1 MDLKIINC
9 SCSTNEEINYENENN
24 DDKFNAKKLY
34 ESFYDVLKYSNY
46 VMLKCIKL
54 IFDKNIFKK
63 NIGGIIVIIY
73 IFSHIICLIFYL
85 IKKISPLSVKLKEEI
100 DKTKINKQYVKRK
113 SQQDNLYPPIKR
125 KKSFKLHSK
134 LHSKLQIIKSNKVK
148 RISQSNKYLVIRNEP
163 INNISKNN
171 KNTPKSNEKF
181 IHSNLENKKN
191 QKLNNITKILEIRQN
206 ILSDYEL
213 NELSYEEALMKDKR
227 NIFQLFLGKI
237 KRENIIIFTF
247 LTCDDYNLFCIKLSR
262 FLFLMASD
270 MAFNAFFFSDDSMH
284 KLYLNYGKYDFI
296 QDIPQ
301 IVYSTIFSQLIEVFI
316 CFLSLTDKY
325 FYEIKE
331 SVLKG
336 KSNKTL
342 KIFHI
347 IDVKLSFFYLF
358 TFISFI
364 FYYYVIY
371 LFCAVYKNTQIIFL
385 KDSLISFSTGLT
397 YSLVLYFISSGLRI
411 CSLKSGKK
419 YIFKFSEL
427 IPFF

>member
-1 MDLKIINC
+1 ME
-9 SCSTNEEINYENENN
+9 TRQ
-24 DDKFNAKKLY
+24 
-34 ESFYDVLKYSNY
+34 
-46 VMLKCIKL
+46 
-54 IFDKNIFKK
+54 KN
-63 NIGGIIVIIY
+63 
-73 IFSHIICLIFYL
+73 
-85 IKKISPLSVKLKEEI
+85 
-100 DKTKINKQYVKRK
+100 
-113 SQQDNLYPPIKR
+113 
-125 KKSFKLHSK
+125 
-134 LHSKLQIIKSNKVK
+134 
-148 RISQSNKYLVIRNEP
+148 
-163 INNISKNN
+163 
-171 KNTPKSNEKF
+171 
-181 IHSNLENKKN
+181 
-191 QKLNNITKILEIRQN
+191 
-206 ILSDYEL
+206 LSDYEL
-213 NELSYEEALMKDKR
+213 NELSYEEALMNDKR

-247 LTCDDYNLFCIKLSR
+247 FTCDDYNLFYIKLSR

-336 KSNKTL
+336 KSNKTF

-364 FYYYVIY
+364 FYYYIIY

-397 YSLVLYFISSGLRI
+397 YSLVLYFISSSLRI
-411 CSLKSGKK
+411 CSFKCGKN